1 MFRFS
6 SVCAAAVAVMMAT
19 TAAQADD
26 VEDSINAAL
35 EAYRSG
41 DIKTAKEEIDFA
53 SQLLGQ
59 LKAEGLSAFL
69 PPALDGWER
78 EDQEVNTQSMAAFG
92 GGQMA
97 EARYSNGSDSVNI
110 QLMADN
116 QMVTAMGA
124 MFSNVALL
132 GAMGKV
138 KRVNGEKIVIT
149 QEGEVQTLIN
159 GRIMVQI
166 SGSADADTKVG
177 YFEAMDIDGLKGF

>member
-1 MFRFS
+1 MLRKF
-6 SVCAAAVAVMMAT
+6 CCLAIVALM
-19 TAAQADD
+19 TAPLPALADD
-26 VEDSINAAL
+26 VEESIAAAL
-35 EAYRSG
+35 EAYRAG
-41 DIKTAKEEIDFA
+41 DIKGAKEEIDFA

-69 PPALDGWER
+69 PAPLEGWDR
-78 EDQEVNTQSMAAFG
+78 EDKESSTQSMAAFG

-97 EARYSNGSDSVNI
+97 EARYSNGSDSVDI

-124 MFSNVALL
+124 MFSNVALMGSL
-132 GAMGKV
+132 GKV

-149 QEGEVQTLIN
+149 QQGEVQTLIN

-166 SGSADADTKVG
+166 SGSADADTKVA
-177 YFEAMDIDGLKGF
+177 YFEALDIDGLKDF